1 MMYFEDKNSQAIFWE
16 YGTMG
21 IIKSFLAATLLLSA
35 AVLAQEYTTGAF
47 AGGTWQGPGLDL
59 QATASGFAQGFPF
72 ILRLAAGRYSLDP
85 GDPAAA
91 RRIFINDNTNGVPA
105 KDGHFWSL
113 RLDFLYPVQ
122 WFGWKHFYLYGGP
135 RRSYFTGHFEY
146 VGGNEDF
153 EVTSSSWGAGAG
165 VEKSYA
171 INRRLDLL
179 MTAGLDYQARST
191 LSGHDT
197 AYSPNG
203 ESVNGRKTFTY
214 DDADKAIR
222 QPHFIPRLLI
232 GAAYRF

>member
-1 MMYFEDKNSQAIFWE
+1 MM
-16 YGTMG
+16 GR
-21 IIKSFLAATLLLSA
+21 IKLILAAIILISSA
-35 AVLAQEYTTGAF
+35 GTAQEYTAGLL
-47 AGGTWQGPGLDL
+47 AGGTWQGPGLEL
-59 QATASGFAQGFPF
+59 QATASRFAQGFPF

-91 RRIFINDNTNGVPA
+91 RRIFINDNTNGVPS

-122 WFGWKHFYLYGGP
+122 WFSWKRLYFYGGP

-153 EVTSSSWGAGAG
+153 EVTSGSWGVGAG
-165 VEKSYA
+165 LEKHYA
-171 INRRLDLL
+171 ISRNLDLL
-179 MTAGLDYQARST
+179 LTAGADYQAKST

-214 DDADKAIR
+214 NDADEAIR
-222 QPHFIPRLLI
+222 QPLIVPRLLI
-232 GAAYRF
+232 GAVYRF